1 MIKRTKILKTRCK
14 YTGLCNQGKKII
26 LFFVPGQVT
35 LLLFSAA
42 KNPQGQV
49 DLPQT
54 SHKTGTTFLE
64 GNFVLH
70 VRTLKIFLSYDTTVL
85 FLGIHQ
91 RN

>member
-35 LLLFSAA
+35 LLFFSAA
-42 KNPQGQV
+42 KSPQGQV

-54 SHKTGTTFLE
+54 SHKTY
-64 GNFVLH
+64 
-70 VRTLKIFLSYDTTVL
+70 KI
-85 FLGIHQ
+85 
-91 RN
+91 